1 MGWVGLGWDGL
12 GLGWDGGVGGGVG
25 GEGFTHF
32 TTPHIE
38 NCR

>member
-1 MGWVGLGWDGL
+1 MGLGWVVWDG
-12 GLGWDGGVGGGVG
+12 GGGVGGG

-38 NCR
+38 NCP